1 MFSGHERPPL
11 TPSPRHPV
19 LLVLSANINRLLP
32 VALLDGVHLGCPVTS
47 PCYQPNYLIK
57 ILSRKFQKHSTNTI
71 LICFLC
77 VSYLS
82 VLGLYLYIKSN
93 QFAPGCDYTLVPDGF
108 LTSVH
113 LPVASLLK
121 QNQTGGHTIP
131 CYSMSTLPLHSYLIT
146 TFVPTTIPSLL
157 SFLLNTST
165 DPF

>member
-1 MFSGHERPPL
+1 M
-11 TPSPRHPV
+11 
-19 LLVLSANINRLLP
+19 
-32 VALLDGVHLGCPVTS
+32 
-47 PCYQPNYLIK
+47 
-57 ILSRKFQKHSTNTI
+57 
-71 LICFLC
+71 LICFLNLFLC

-113 LPVASLLK
+113 LPVASLLN
-121 QNQTGGHTIP
+121 QNQTGVRIIL

-146 TFVPTTIPSLL
+146 TFVPTIIPSLL
-157 SFLLNTST
+157 SFFLNTST